1 MDKMIIE
8 LNSKQFPNTYY
19 QKKGKGPSV
28 LLIHGFGEDAMIWS
42 HQIACLQ
49 EQYTVLIPDLPG
61 SGKSNLP
68 STELSIELLADFVF
82 EIVEQEQISQVI
94 LLGHSMGGY
103 IAAAF
108 AKKYPDR
115 LLGIGFIH
123 SSVYADDDLKKE
135 TRLKSIQLIER
146 GEEEKIEFL
155 KIAIP
160 NLYAEHSKLNKKPEI
175 NQHLTNA
182 FSISSSTL
190 IAYTKAMMMRPDNTQ
205 VLTELN
211 KPILFVVG
219 NEDKAVSPKDNFKQS
234 ALANDCFIYLLPNVG
249 HMAMVEDKDNLQK
262 IINRFLEYV
271 LQHKIV

>member
-1 MDKMIIE
+1 MIK

-19 QKKGKGPSV
+19 QKIGNGPSV
-28 LLIHGFGEDAMIWS
+28 LLIHGFGEDATIWS
-42 HQIACLQ
+42 HQIASLKDQ
-49 EQYTVLIPDLPG
+49 FTVLIPDLPG

-68 STELSIELLADFVF
+68 NTEISIKLLADFVF

-103 IAAAF
+103 ITAAF

-160 NLYAEHSKLNKKPEI
+160 NLYAEHSKLNRKLEI
-175 NQHLTNA
+175 QQHLTNA

-190 IAYTKAMMMRPDNTQ
+190 IA
-205 VLTELN
+205 
-211 KPILFVVG
+211 
-219 NEDKAVSPKDNFKQS
+219 
-234 ALANDCFIYLLPNVG
+234 
-249 HMAMVEDKDNLQK
+249 
-262 IINRFLEYV
+262 
-271 LQHKIV
+271 

>member
-1 MDKMIIE
+1 MDKMMIA

-19 QKKGKGPSV
+19 KKIGNGPSV
-28 LLIHGFGEDAMIWS
+28 LLIHGFGEDATIWS
-42 HQIACLQ
+42 NQIAYLQ
-49 EQYTVLIPDLPG
+49 DQYTVVIPDLPG

-68 STELSIELLADFVF
+68 STEISIELLADFVF
-82 EIVEQEQISQVI
+82 EIVEQEQIRQVI

-103 IAAAF
+103 ITAAF

-160 NLYAEHSKLNKKPEI
+160 NLYAEHSKLNRKPEI
-175 NQHLTNA
+175 QQHLTNA

-190 IAYTKAMMMRPDNTQ
+190 IAYTKAMMLRPDNSQ
-205 VLTELN
+205 LLTEWN
-211 KPILFVVG
+211 KPVLFVVG
-219 NEDKAVSPKDNFKQS
+219 NEDKAVPPKDNFKQS
-234 ALANDCFIYLLPNVG
+234 ALSKDCSIYLLTNVG
-249 HMAMVEDKDNLQK
+249 HMSMVEDADQLNK

>member
-19 QKKGKGPSV
+19 QKKGYGPHV
-28 LLIHGFGEDAMIWS
+28 FLIHGFGEDAMIWS

-49 EQYTVLIPDLPG
+49 DHYTVLIPDLPG

-68 STELSIELLADFVF
+68 SKELSIELLADFIL
-82 EIVEQEQISQVI
+82 EIIEQEQINQVI

-103 IAAAF
+103 ITAAF
-108 AKKYPDR
+108 AKKYPNR

-123 SSVYADDDLKKE
+123 SSVYADDDIKKE

-160 NLYAEHSKLNKKPEI
+160 NLYAEHSKTHRKAEI

-182 FSISSSTL
+182 FCISSSTL
-190 IAYTKAMMMRPDNTQ
+190 IAYTKAMMLRPDNTQ
-205 VLTELN
+205 ILTELH

-234 ALANDCFIYLLPNVG
+234 ALAKDCFIYLLPNVG
-249 HMAMVEDKDNLQK
+249 HMSMVEDKDNLQK

>member
-8 LNSKQFPNTYY
+8 LKSKQFPNTYY
-19 QKKGKGPSV
+19 QKKGNGPSI
-28 LLIHGFGEDAMIWS
+28 LLIHGFGEDAMIWT

-49 EQYTVLIPDLPG
+49 EQYTVIIPDLPG

-82 EIVEQEQISQVI
+82 EIVEQEQISLVI

-103 IAAAF
+103 ITAAF

-160 NLYAEHSKLNKKPEI
+160 NLYAEHSKLNKKPDI

-211 KPILFVVG
+211 NPILFVVG

-234 ALANDCFIYLLPNVG
+234 ALAKDCFIYLLPNVG